1 MPKLTSEEISTVKAF
16 IGSYSDLF
24 KRITIME
31 AELDAI
37 SVKKDSIMNKMNEL
51 NDEVL
56 SIRKKEKEYNDYLVK
71 KYGSFKLDMETFDI
85 NQS

>member
-1 MPKLTSEEISTVKAF
+1 MPKLSKEEITTVKAF
-16 IGSYSDLF
+16 IGSYNDLF

-37 SVKKDSIMNKMNEL
+37 SLKKDSILNRINEL
-51 NDEVL
+51 NEEIL
-56 SIRKKEKEYNDYLVK
+56 FIRKKEKDYNDYLVK

>member
-1 MPKLTSEEISTVKAF
+1 MPKLTQEEITSVKAF
-16 IGSYSDLF
+16 IGNYNDLF

-37 SVKKDSIMNKMNEL
+37 SLKKDSILNRINEL
-51 NDEVL
+51 NTEIL
-56 SIRKKEKEYNDYLVK
+56 LIRKKEKEYNDYLVK
-71 KYGSFKLDMETFDI
+71 KYGEFKLDLETFDI

>member
-1 MPKLTSEEISTVKAF
+1 
-16 IGSYSDLF
+16 
-24 KRITIME
+24 ME

-37 SVKKDSIMNKMNEL
+37 SIKKDSILNRINEL
-51 NDEVL
+51 NEEIL
-56 SIRKKEKEYNDYLVK
+56 FIRKKEKDYNDYLVK

>member
-1 MPKLTSEEISTVKAF
+1 MPKLSNEEITTVKAF
-16 IGSYSDLF
+16 IGSYNDLF
-24 KRITIME
+24 KRITIIE

-37 SVKKDSIMNKMNEL
+37 SLKKDSILNRINEL
-51 NDEVL
+51 NEEIL
-56 SIRKKEKEYNDYLVK
+56 FIRKKEKDYNDYLVK